1 MGNASQSLNKIHI
14 KTGISLV
21 STYREIHKNLFKNSL
36 ILRVTVIM
44 EQLVVCW
51 RMECCLMLIEIGC
64 ISPSRSTTL
73 KVQWCRQTAAG
84 EGNSHKYAGLEIR
97 QTQLSEMMTYTDSND
112 KVTITITPMYFNV
125 TVIEETQEK
134 T

>member
-1 MGNASQSLNKIHI
+1 
-14 KTGISLV
+14 
-21 STYREIHKNLFKNSL
+21 
-36 ILRVTVIM
+36 
-44 EQLVVCW
+44 
-51 RMECCLMLIEIGC
+51 MLIEIGC

-84 EGNSHKYAGLEIR
+84 ERNSHKYAGLEIR

>member
-1 MGNASQSLNKIHI
+1 
-14 KTGISLV
+14 
-21 STYREIHKNLFKNSL
+21 
-36 ILRVTVIM
+36 
-44 EQLVVCW
+44 
-51 RMECCLMLIEIGC
+51 MLIEIGC

-73 KVQWCRQTAAG
+73 KVQCRRQTAAG